1 MTAVQ
6 KSVSHKPEHLQSN
19 DVQRPLGSV
28 IYKVRLAGSLKVK
41 QSVAESSTHS
51 GWIESGRS
59 QAQSPEEDLEQENRI
74 VLTFF

>member
-6 KSVSHKPEHLQSN
+6 ESVSHRFEHLQSD
-19 DVQRPLGSV
+19 DVRRPLGGAN
-28 IYKVRLAGSLKVK
+28 YKVRLAGSLKVK
-41 QSVAESSTHS
+41 QYVAESSTQS

-74 VLTFF
+74 ALTFF